1 MNAGHRPAKIF
12 ALVVSLLLLIAAPAS
27 AQAMRQS
34 KAAAAA
40 PFKVLAFYTGRQK
53 ATPRT

>member
-1 MNAGHRPAKIF
+1 MNAGHKPAKIF

-40 PFKVLAFYTGRQK
+40 PFKVLAFYTGPAEVTR
-53 ATPRT
+53 RT